1 LYADDVVLFLRPTH
15 AEIELIL
22 KILQLF
28 GEASGLKTNIQKSSV
43 LPIHCAPE
51 LIESIQNQLP
61 CKVDGFP
68 FKYLGLPLSL
78 KKLSK
83 AQLQFLVVKVAD
95 LLPGWKADLMA
106 TAGRAVLVQS
116 VLTAT
121 IIYHAMALDLPQGI
135 IHAIDKIRRGFLWR
149 GRKNAKGG
157 DCLVAW
163 KKVTRPKV
171 LGALVFA
178 YG

>member
-1 LYADDVVLFLRPTH
+1 MLFIIVMDTLNLLISRAAEAGLLHPLSSRSNLHRLSLYADDVVLFLRPTH

-95 LLPGWKADLMA
+95 LFPGW
-106 TAGRAVLVQS
+106 TG
-116 VLTAT
+116 
-121 IIYHAMALDLPQGI
+121 
-135 IHAIDKIRRGFLWR
+135 
-149 GRKNAKGG
+149 
-157 DCLVAW
+157 
-163 KKVTRPKV
+163 
-171 LGALVFA
+171 
-178 YG
+178 